1 MEIAFKT
8 VIRIPR
14 STAQQRRFTS
24 AGNHPTAGMRK
35 AAATWQAL
43 FEKFAP
49 CEPFGKGVPLNVD
62 ITLCFHGEAPLAP
75 KVTRPDIDNLA
86 KMMLDAMTR
95 ARYWEDDNQVASLHV
110 VKCVY
115 ANPCNDDLLFVRV
128 SEITEMELPEWRVR
142 E

>member
-43 FEKFAP
+43 FEKFSPAR
-49 CEPFGKGVPLNVD
+49 PFGKGVPLQVD
-62 ITLCFHGEAPLAP
+62 ITLCFHGKEPLGP

-95 ARYWEDDNQVASLHV
+95 AGYWEDDNQVASLLV
-110 VKCVY
+110 AKCTY
-115 ANPCNDDLLFVRV
+115 ANPSDDIIIVRV
-128 SEITEMELPEWRVR
+128 SEITATVLLEME
-142 E
+142 